1 MTLSLLGDWPSNS
14 QTAYLV
20 KSTHFH
26 YWKKIAR
33 TYCQVGK
40 IFSKPGALLLTF
52 KFLAENAANKRK
64 YRS

>member
-14 QTAYLV
+14 QTTYLV
-20 KSTHFH
+20 KSTHFQ

-40 IFSKPGALLLTF
+40 IFSKPGTLLITF
-52 KFLAENAANKRK
+52 KFLAENVANKRK